1 MSELS
6 NALRQR
12 LASGEAPRV
21 HPDADTLTAY
31 MEQLLSAPER
41 ANVVEHLAG
50 CRQCR
55 DVLALSLPQPTQV
68 EALSVA
74 VALPARRWRAW
85 RSWGPVWGLAV
96 SLAGL
101 AIVTAVIIELP
112 RRQMPKQAGLPAPV
126 PVSSA
131 AKNTPGS
138 APAPG
143 QSESPA
149 VQPPATPSR
158 ASSRGAETV
167 AGLSSAKRQS
177 VSPVETAETMTMFAA
192 PKAANR
198 GAAAPYVNVQMF
210 SNDAI
215 APVVDL
221 PSAPAPQALGDREQ
235 NVVIML
241 GGTTQ
246 LTARADAPH
255 QAQSGKPLRI
265 FTPPASSS
273 HFFGLSMVTTVGRE
287 AKQFFQRPAPAI
299 RGNAFSTSA
308 MGGPGQ
314 FNPAKEL
321 GASSEVAA
329 APPLAVRNAAELDQS
344 HAFTARALADSSAS
358 KMEAAAVEDRAR
370 KPAGVHQSAWKVED
384 GKLLKLSDSGAWT
397 EASGSDG
404 IEFSVVSSHGLDIW
418 AGGSNAAVIHSRDD
432 GATWERI
439 TLGASA
445 TGTITRIEA
454 GGSKVMVRSSSGQ
467 SWSSPD
473 GGKTWAFQD

>member
-31 MEQLLSAPER
+31 VEQLLSAPER
-41 ANVVEHLAG
+41 SQVVEHLAG

-55 DVLALSLPQPTQV
+55 DVLALSLPHPTQV
-68 EALSVA
+68 EALTVA

-85 RSWGPVWGLAV
+85 RSWGPVWGLAA

-101 AIVTAVIIELP
+101 TIVTAVIIELP
-112 RRQMPKQAGLPAPV
+112 RRSMPEQARRPA

-131 AKNTPGS
+131 AKNTP
-138 APAPG
+138 ALAPG
-143 QSESPA
+143 QLESPA
-149 VQPPATPSR
+149 VQPAATPSHGIAR
-158 ASSRGAETV
+158 EAETR

-192 PKAANR
+192 PKAANP

-210 SNDAI
+210 SNDAV

-235 NVVIML
+235 NVIMVL

-273 HFFGLSMVTTVGRE
+273 HFFAFSMVTTVKRE

-321 GASSEVAA
+321 GPSPEVAA
-329 APPLAVRNAAELDQS
+329 APPLAVRDAAELDQS
-344 HAFTARALADSSAS
+344 RAFTARALADSSAS

-370 KPAGVHQSAWKVED
+370 KSAGVRQSAWKVED
-384 GKLLKLSDSGAWT
+384 GKLLKLGDSGAWT

-418 AGGSNAAVIHSRDD
+418 AGGSNAALVHSRD
-432 GATWERI
+432 GGVTWERI
-439 TLGASA
+439 ALGASA
-445 TGTITRIEA
+445 TGTITSIEA
-454 GGSKVMVRSSSGQ
+454 GGSKVLVRSSSGQ

-473 GGKTWAFQD
+473 SGKTWVLQD